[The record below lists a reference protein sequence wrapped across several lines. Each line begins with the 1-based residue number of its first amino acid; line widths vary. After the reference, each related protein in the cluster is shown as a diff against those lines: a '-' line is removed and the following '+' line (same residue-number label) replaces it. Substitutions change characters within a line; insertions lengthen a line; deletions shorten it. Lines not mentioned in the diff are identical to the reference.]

1 MRGTTNEECR
11 FEPGEVVQF
20 AGEDYVVERN
30 FGPCGAVA
38 VLARGIRIVPF
49 WWVFG
54 GEPARRTGERFAVG
68 LAFDA
73 ERPRVAN
80 S

>member
-1 MRGTTNEECR
+1 MRGTTNEDRR

-38 VLARGIRIVPF
+38 ALAHGIRIVPF

-54 GEPARRTGERFAVG
+54 GEPARRTGERFAVRMMREPDVTRG
-68 LAFDA
+68 A
-73 ERPRVAN
+73 
-80 S
+80 SS